1 MTLLITPEEIF
12 SRTPLS
18 SNVDATKLKPYIED
32 MQYKYL
38 NSLLGATLT
47 RKIISDFESDSLVDS
62 YAVVFGLMKSILIYA
77 TVGEYILFNQ
87 YQLTNAGVYKFT
99 SDSGENVTSNEAEA
113 LAKRYKSKADIY
125 ISELERYLCSTLAN
139 LPEYSVQDNNFDKRP
154 SRKGE
159 GSGWSF

>member
-12 SRTPLS
+12 DRTPLH
-18 SNVDATKLKPYIED
+18 NNIDVTKLKPHIED

-47 RKIISDFESDSLVDS
+47 RKIIADFEADTLVDS
-62 YAVVFGLMKSILIYA
+62 YAVVFGLMKSVLIYA
-77 TVGEYILFNQ
+77 TVAEYVLFNQ
-87 YQLTNAGVYKFT
+87 YQITNAGVYNFT
-99 SDSGENVTSNEAEA
+99 SDSGDNVTSSENEA
-113 LAKRYKSKADIY
+113 LSQRYKAKADLY
-125 ISELERYLCSTLAN
+125 ISELERYLCSSVAD